1 MQDTPNKEIQA
12 VNIEEEM
19 RGSYLD
25 YAMSV
30 IIGRALP
37 EVRDGFKPVHR
48 RILYAMYKEGLL
60 ANKRY
65 SKCAGVVGE
74 VLKKYHPHGDSAV
87 YDALVRMA
95 QPWNMRYPLI
105 DGQGNFG
112 SVDGDS
118 AAAYRYTECRLTKI
132 AEEMMAD
139 IEKET
144 VNFMPNY
151 DGSVFEPVVLPS
163 KIPNLLING
172 SDGIAVGMATKIPPH
187 NLTEVT
193 NALLALIDK
202 PDVAIEELIKIVPGP
217 DFPTAAAIHGKRGLA
232 EAYKT
237 GRGRIQMRAKAEIE
251 TLGKGSDR
259 EAIIITEIP
268 YQTNKAKIIENI
280 AELVRDAKIEGI
292 SDLRDESD
300 RQGMRVVV
308 ELKKN
313 ANANV
318 VLNLLYKHT
327 ALQSTFGMIMLTI
340 VDGQPK
346 VLNLKQMLQ
355 LFLRHRKEVV
365 IRRTLFDLKEAERRA
380 HILEGLKIAVE
391 NIDEIVALIKASA
404 NPEAAKMGLIARFSL
419 SEIQAQAVLD
429 MRLQRLTGLERDKII
444 AEYQEILKLIA
455 SLKEIL
461 ASEKLVFQII
471 RDEICEIKDKY
482 GDERRTELVATDL
495 DNVEI
500 EDLIQKE
507 EMVVTVSHLGY
518 VKRTPVNAYRTQKRG
533 GKGLQGMATRD
544 EDFVEKIFG
553 ASTHD
558 TILVFSNWGKV
569 YWLRVYEIPE
579 GARATRGKAINNLI
593 RLGSTEK
600 VAAILPI
607 KAFSDDE
614 FVLFAT
620 KSGTVKKTA
629 LSAYANQR
637 EGGIIAIGL
646 DGDELV
652 QVRIT
657 SGNQDVIISTAEGQ
671 AIRFVE
677 TDVRPMG
684 RGAAGVKGIT
694 LGKDDYVVG
703 MDAVVPGKTILTISE
718 RGYGKRTELD
728 EYRQQG
734 RGGSGIITMKTTD
747 KTGKVLTATQVDD
760 GNDLM
765 LITNKGQI
773 IRQKVKA
780 ISLIGRNTQGVKLF
794 NVEADE
800 VVVSAAL
807 VDASEEGDGS
817 GGDGNINGAD
827 GGPATEA
834 PESGGQSEE

>member
-1 MQDTPNKEIQA
+1 MQDMPSKEIQA

-19 RGSYLD
+19 RSSYLD

-60 ANKRY
+60 SNKRY

-193 NALLALIDK
+193 NALIALIDK
-202 PDVAIEELIKIVPGP
+202 PDIAIEELIKIVPGP
-217 DFPTAAAIHGKRGLA
+217 DFPTAASIHGRRGLID
-232 EAYKT
+232 AYKT

-268 YQTNKAKIIENI
+268 YQTNKARIIENI

-313 ANANV
+313 ANSNV

-365 IRRTLFDLKEAERRA
+365 IRRTLFDLREAERRA

-391 NIDEIVALIKASA
+391 NIDEVIALIKASA
-404 NPEAAKMGLIARFSL
+404 NPEAAKTSLISRFTL
-419 SEIQAQAVLD
+419 SEIQAQAILD
-429 MRLQRLTGLERDKII
+429 MRLQRLTGLERDKIV

-461 ASEKLVFQII
+461 GNETLVFQII
-471 RDEICEIKDKY
+471 RDEICGVKEKF
-482 GDERRTELVATDL
+482 GDERRTVLVDMDL

-507 EMVVTVSHLGY
+507 EMAVTVSHLGY
-518 VKRTPVNAYRTQKRG
+518 VKRTPINAYRTQKRG

-593 RLGSTEK
+593 RLGATEK
-600 VAAILPI
+600 AAAILPI

-614 FVLFAT
+614 YVLFAT

-637 EGGIIAIGL
+637 ADGIIAIGL
-646 DGDELV
+646 EGDELV

-657 SGNQDVIISTAEGQ
+657 SGNQDVIISTAQGQ

-684 RGAAGVKGIT
+684 RGAAGVRGIS
-694 LGKDDYVVG
+694 LSKDDYVVG
-703 MDAVVPGKTILTISE
+703 MDVVVPGKTILTVSE
-718 RGYGKRTELD
+718 RGYGKRTDLE
-728 EYRQQG
+728 EYRKQG
-734 RGGSGIITMKTTD
+734 RGGSGIITMKTTE
-747 KTGKVLTATQVDD
+747 KTGKVITATQVDD
-760 GNDLM
+760 SNDLM

-773 IRQKVKA
+773 IRQKVQA

-794 NVEADE
+794 NVDADE
-800 VVVSAAL
+800 MVVSAAL
-807 VDASEEGDGS
+807 VDASEEEGGHEGDGGTVGN
-817 GGDGNINGAD
+817 GGDQN
-827 GGPATEA
+827 EKV
-834 PESGGQSEE
+834 